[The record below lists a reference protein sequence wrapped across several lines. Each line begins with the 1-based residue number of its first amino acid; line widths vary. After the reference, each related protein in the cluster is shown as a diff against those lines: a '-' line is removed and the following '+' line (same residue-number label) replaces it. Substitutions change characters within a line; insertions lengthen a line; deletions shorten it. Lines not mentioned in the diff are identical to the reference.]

1 MVETGIE
8 AVVEVGGEVEGE
20 EAVVVIGWEVEVV
33 EDSEEAELEV
43 VEAVYRESSLSDS
56 GLTRTQWRCPSRQAR
71 APRGPPGP
79 WRGS

>member
-33 EDSEEAELEV
+33 EDSEEAEVEV
-43 VEAVYRESSLSDS
+43 VEAVYRESSLVE
-56 GLTRTQWRCPSRQAR
+56 A
-71 APRGPPGP
+71 
-79 WRGS
+79 